1 MSDLLQSR
9 DFILLIV
16 GAGISL
22 ATSTVIM
29 FIQDF
34 VSHLLKNKGKINIYL
49 RFVYSIMN
57 EKGVGFYNNSYG
69 GMFFSIPLWI
79 EIHNTKGIK
88 QIVRNV
94 SLKLYKNDKYIDEMT
109 QITNTVKFG
118 KGDYYYGNDGAY
130 SFLMGDN
137 EIQRF
142 DLQYMY
148 KKQNEGVNKTFDEVR
163 ISFFDNNDNE
173 KEFTLIKIDKC
184 WSTENDYNIDYKK
197 WIKIS

>member
-57 EKGVGFYNNSYG
+57 EKGVGFYMVRSGELWYYKYG
-69 GMFFSIPLWI
+69 VM
-79 EIHNTKGIK
+79 
-88 QIVRNV
+88 
-94 SLKLYKNDKYIDEMT
+94 
-109 QITNTVKFG
+109 
-118 KGDYYYGNDGAY
+118 
-130 SFLMGDN
+130 
-137 EIQRF
+137 
-142 DLQYMY
+142 
-148 KKQNEGVNKTFDEVR
+148 
-163 ISFFDNNDNE
+163 
-173 KEFTLIKIDKC
+173 
-184 WSTENDYNIDYKK
+184 
-197 WIKIS
+197 